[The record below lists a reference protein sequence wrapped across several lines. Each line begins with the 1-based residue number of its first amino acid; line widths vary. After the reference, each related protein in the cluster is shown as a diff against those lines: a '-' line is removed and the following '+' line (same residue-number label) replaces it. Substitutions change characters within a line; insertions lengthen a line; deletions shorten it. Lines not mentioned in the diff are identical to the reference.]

1 METTYNVLINFAS
14 KKEASGYFKKSGFLF
29 AYECKNLIYDIHDNI
44 IEEPENS
51 VRHNFGDIWI
61 ENNENPVSSQLFI
74 KDGFL
79 SYFQENFEEV
89 FENNIVE

>member
-1 METTYNVLINFAS
+1 METTYNVLITFKS
-14 KKEASGYFKKSGFLF
+14 KKEAKDYFKNSGLLF

-79 SYFQENFEEV
+79 SYFQENFED
-89 FENNIVE
+89 IVENTILE